1 MCGIFLISLAV
12 EIIFSIS
19 SYAIYYSDQS
29 EGLVGDSKKTASILY
44 KTIEILVVNS
54 LNCLIVMV
62 GSLYWRAVRVFELAR
77 NTDL

>member
-1 MCGIFLISLAV
+1 MCGIFLISLAI

-19 SYAIYYSDQS
+19 SYGIFYSNQS
-29 EGLVGDSKKTASILY
+29 EGLVGDSKKTVSILY

-62 GSLYWRAVRVFELAR
+62 GSLYWKAVREYELAR